1 MLSLRNIHIPLE
13 AEHMMRVYDY
23 RKNDHMAMI
32 EEQETLLWAR
42 PGNTG
47 DTHNSDYYD
56 SRMIKNSILQKKI
69 TY

>member
-1 MLSLRNIHIPLE
+1 MIIE
-13 AEHMMRVYDY
+13 KMT
-23 RKNDHMAMI
+23 MAMI
-32 EEQETLLWAR
+32 EGQETLLWAR